1 MAATTAVAIEAAAVE
16 PCPRGA
22 GGGGGR
28 LGGRGGGSRRSRGT
42 GVVLDAEAAGV
53 LAGRPSGRVV
63 FAGPGGLTREE
74 GARVDGGPIRD
85 EPVTGAAAMGAA
97 AVDVTGRALGCGLA
111 CSAHP
116 ATAAVVAP
124 ARTVAAI
131 AATQYRIPAVDRRRR
146 RCRPPARPFDDIG
159 PQSWP
164 RRRVKP
170 VWLANLSDTAR

>member
-1 MAATTAVAIEAAAVE
+1 MSAGNPCWARAELIAATTAAAIEAAAVD
-16 PCPRGA
+16 PSPRA
-22 GGGGGR
+22 DGGGGAGF
-28 LGGRGGGSRRSRGT
+28 GGRGGGAVVARGT
-42 GVVLDAEAAGV
+42 GVVLDTEAAGV
-53 LAGRPSGRVV
+53 VAGRSRGPVV
-63 FAGPGGLTREE
+63 FARPGGLTREE

-85 EPVTGAAAMGAA
+85 DPVTGTAATGAA
-97 AVDVTGRALGCGLA
+97 AVDVPGRALGCGLV

-146 RCRPPARPFDDIG
+146 RCRPADRPFDDIG

-164 RRRVKP
+164 R
-170 VWLANLSDTAR
+170 

>member
-1 MAATTAVAIEAAAVE
+1 VSAGNPCWARAELMAATTAVAIEAAVVD
-16 PCPRGA
+16 PSPRGDA
-22 GGGGGR
+22 GGGAGF
-28 LGGRGGGSRRSRGT
+28 GGRGGGAVVARGT
-42 GVVLDAEAAGV
+42 GVVWDTEAAGV

-74 GARVDGGPIRD
+74 GARGDGGPIRD
-85 EPVTGAAAMGAA
+85 DPVTGAAAMGVA
-97 AVDVTGRALGCGLA
+97 AVDVPGRALGCGLA

-116 ATAAVVAP
+116 ATAAVVVP

-146 RCRPPARPFDDIG
+146 RCRPPAPPFDDIG

-164 RRRVKP
+164 R
-170 VWLANLSDTAR
+170 